1 MISAF
6 VEHLVDRVLERL
18 TRHPD
23 AKAARTA
30 YGRALRQP
38 TELREAA
45 FRQALADE
53 GVTLDLDIEE
63 HLLGALS
70 IGVSARRACAVL
82 E

>member
-23 AKAARTA
+23 ANAARAA
-30 YGRALRQP
+30 YQQALRQP
-38 TELREAA
+38 PELRDAA
-45 FRQALADE
+45 FREALADE
-53 GVTLDLDIEE
+53 GVTLDLDVEE

-70 IGVSARRACAVL
+70 HGVPARRACAVL

>member
-6 VEHLVDRVLERL
+6 VEHFVDRVLEKL

-30 YGRALRQP
+30 YQRALRQP
-38 TELREAA
+38 PELRGTA
-45 FRQALADE
+45 FREALADE
-53 GVTLDLDIEE
+53 GVTLDLDVEE

-70 IGVSARRACAVL
+70 HGVPARRACAVF